1 MKKRLLL
8 VIVLIFLSSMM
19 LADNAF
25 AVPGHQNETPGH
37 LRNWEEHQTNL
48 IPEPATWLLLATGGI
63 LLFALLRRK
72 KKKQEIVA
80 YQSCSSHDEV

>member
-1 MKKRLLL
+1 MKKKLLL

-25 AVPGHQNETPGH
+25 AVPGHQNESPGH
-37 LRNWEEHQTNL
+37 LRNWEEHENN

-72 KKKQEIVA
+72 KKKQEK
-80 YQSCSSHDEV
+80 